1 MRSIDEKNEEKIEA
15 MVRQIA
21 KERVNSGQLSQCNL
35 TFAEL
40 EKVIKVITKTLGG
53 YFHERIKYE

>member
-1 MRSIDEKNEEKIEA
+1 
-15 MVRQIA
+15 MVRRIVT
-21 KERVNSGQLSQCNL
+21 ERVNSGQFSRCNL

-40 EKVIKVITKTLGG
+40 EKIIQTIIKTLGG